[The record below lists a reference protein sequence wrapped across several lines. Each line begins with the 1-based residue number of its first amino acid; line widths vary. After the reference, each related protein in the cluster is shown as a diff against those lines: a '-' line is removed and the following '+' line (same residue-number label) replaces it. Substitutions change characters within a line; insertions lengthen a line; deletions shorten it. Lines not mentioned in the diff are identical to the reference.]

1 MSPDD
6 ALRLA
11 DHLSGLFPEMTPQQV
26 SFSADQFTP
35 FDAAVVERE
44 ITRYRRHFDTLN
56 LANLLRRISDES
68 QKRAPRPVDTD
79 RRAIDKQWEQADAAI
94 ARMSDAELARHKQS
108 VLEANPN
115 LRRFLENKDPR
126 ESVVLRSLILE
137 TTSGRQR

>member
-11 DHLSGLFPEMTPQQV
+11 DHLAGLFPEATAQQV
-26 SFSADQFTP
+26 SFCADQFAP
-35 FDAAVVERE
+35 FDLELVEAE

-68 QKRAPRPVDTD
+68 QKRAPRPVNGD
-79 RRAIDKQWEQADAAI
+79 RRAIDRQWEQADAAI
-94 ARMSDAELARHKQS
+94 AKMTDAELAKHKRS

-115 LRRFLENKDPR
+115 LRPFLENKNPR
-126 ESVVLRSLILE
+126 ESLVLRSLILE
-137 TTSGRQR
+137 KATRS